1 MAQVESGFRRNDASD
16 AKGRSGGPCVRF
28 ADDKRGTPPHILG
41 RPDPGTNL
49 ASGGP
54 TQGG

>member
-28 ADDKRGTPPHILG
+28 PDDKRGTPPHILG